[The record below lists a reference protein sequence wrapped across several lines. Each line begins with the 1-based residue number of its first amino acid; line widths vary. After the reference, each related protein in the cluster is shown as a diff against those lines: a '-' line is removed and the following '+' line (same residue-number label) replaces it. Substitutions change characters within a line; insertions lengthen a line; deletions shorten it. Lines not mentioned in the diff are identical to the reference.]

1 MEQLELSYTAG
12 GNVKFQSL
20 WKTLSQ
26 LLVKFNINL
35 PRDPEI
41 SLLGIY
47 PREMDTYVSSYK
59 DLYRDSYSSFIHNSQ
74 NLELSQISIIKI
86 MDKTQCGVFV

>member
-1 MEQLELSYTAG
+1 MEQLELSYAAD

-26 LLVKFNINL
+26 LLVKLNINL
-35 PRDPEI
+35 PCDPEI

-47 PREMDTYVSSYK
+47 PREMDTYVPSHK
-59 DLYRDSYSSFIHNSQ
+59 DLYKNSYSSFI
-74 NLELSQISIIKI
+74 IIVKI
-86 MDKTQCGVFV
+86 WNYPKYQSTK